1 MPNPALVESTVV
13 YLAANADREPGGST

>member
-13 YLAANADREPGGST
+13 YLAANADRNPGGST